1 MHDSSTARDVR
12 PIATITEPEAVRP
25 GHTRFVAAIES
36 SPRGSFIVVGF
47 LHVALWTPAT
57 GDRSGAGACPCDV
70 VESLAWGQDGQ
81 PGPWRST
88 WRSSAPVP
96 NQGCAGEW
104 SEERF
109 RRSRGLRPR
118 VPTGSTGSAV
128 TRASGR
134 PGSRGRGNSD
144 PRGAV
149 SVSGRPGHPP
159 CRRGV
164 VQLVVKERAKEGC
177 GDGRGGEGPPPRVR
191 CRATSLPTRD
201 WDGARGPR
209 TAHSV
214 IGVETRAKGIMR
226 QTAFLASS
234 WATLGMGGSM
244 PLRLAASSGNSSTSM
259 ACPSR
264 LRVSGAWS
272 LLTRRIG
279 RSSRRGF
286 TTRATACLAGF
297 SRCNGRPTARAA
309 PGELA
314 ARGGLVAWRGPDE
327 TTGSAPADPVVIGS
341 WSPARAGDSPR
352 GGR

>member
-1 MHDSSTARDVR
+1 MSPCGSPGIAGWARVTLAPSTGQGRTRTVEMHDSSTARDVR

-201 WDGARGPR
+201 WEADRHQDGIVRFQDRESQILLGRGHVR
-209 TAHSV
+209 D
-214 IGVETRAKGIMR
+214 
-226 QTAFLASS
+226 
-234 WATLGMGGSM
+234 
-244 PLRLAASSGNSSTSM
+244 
-259 ACPSR
+259 
-264 LRVSGAWS
+264 
-272 LLTRRIG
+272 G
-279 RSSRRGF
+279 R
-286 TTRATACLAGF
+286 CLI
-297 SRCNGRPTARAA
+297 
-309 PGELA
+309 
-314 ARGGLVAWRGPDE
+314 
-327 TTGSAPADPVVIGS
+327 SALSDYS
-341 WSPARAGDSPR
+341 
-352 GGR
+352 